1 MDARQH
7 YPTDLT
13 DGQWT
18 LVEPHVPQ
26 SKSGPGKRGRP
37 ASDLRRVVNGIL
49 SVNKTGCQ
57 WRMLPSDFGLWPTV
71 YGDFYRWSRSGVWKR
86 LMHRLRGQERQR
98 QGRRAEPSAGCVDSQ
113 SVKAATQGQDIGF
126 DGGKKVKGRKRH
138 MLVDTL
144 GLILAVVVTAANISD
159 QQGLKALLTA
169 YFTARVR
176 RLRKL
181 WVDGG
186 YRGLPLAAWV
196 LGLKRTYKV
205 RLEVVEREGQGFH
218 VVKRRWVVERT
229 LAWVFNYRRHS
240 KDYEVLTDSSE
251 AMIQISMIHVLLR
264 RLA

>member
-1 MDARQH
+1 MDTHKH

-13 DGQWT
+13 DGQWS
-18 LVEPHVPQ
+18 LVERQVPQ

-49 SVNKTGCQ
+49 YVNKTGCQ
-57 WRMLPSDFGLWPTV
+57 WRRLPSDFGLWPTAQGISV
-71 YGDFYRWSRSGVWKR
+71 EPKR
-86 LMHRLRGQERQR
+86 CLEAAHEQPARIARRR

-138 MLVDTL
+138 VLVDTL
-144 GLILAVVVTAANISD
+144 GLILAVVVTAANTSD
-159 QQGLKALLTA
+159 QRGFKALLTD
-169 YFTARVR
+169 YFTAGVR
-176 RLRKL
+176 RLRPL

-186 YRGLPLAAWV
+186 YSGLPLANWV
-196 LGLKRTYKV
+196 LGLKQTHKV
-205 RLEVVEREGQGFH
+205 RLEVVEREGQGFQ

-264 RLA
+264 RLT